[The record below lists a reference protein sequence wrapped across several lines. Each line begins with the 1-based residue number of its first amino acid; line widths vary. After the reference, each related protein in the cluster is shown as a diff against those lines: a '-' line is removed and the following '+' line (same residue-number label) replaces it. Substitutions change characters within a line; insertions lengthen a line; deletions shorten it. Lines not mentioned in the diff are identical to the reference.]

1 MKNLTPEVISAL
13 KTNYT
18 FCSLIRMDLSGGIIR
33 LTDAGH
39 DIVYNGQTYLSSG
52 LVASVAG
59 IKQQQELRVASIDLQ
74 FSAVDQSIVAL
85 FSNANQQNRKVIIST
100 LILENDAHTPIGTTS
115 VITNIINKHSIDDD
129 ENGATIVVN
138 VSNFLAEFEAV
149 RGIRTTQS
157 SFKRFY
163 PNSTAFINSK
173 DVGND
178 LKWGGK

>member
-1 MKNLTPEVISAL
+1 MKNLTPEVIAAL

-39 DIVYNGQTYLSSG
+39 DIVFNGQTYLSSG

-85 FSNANQQNRKVIIST
+85 FINANQQNRKVVIST
-100 LILENDAHTPIGTTS
+100 LILDNDEHTAIGTTS
-115 VITNIINKHSIDDD
+115 IITNIINKHSIDDD
-129 ENGATIVVN
+129 DNGATISVN
-138 VSNFLAEFEAV
+138 VSNFLSEFEAV
-149 RGIRTTQS
+149 RGISTTQA
-157 SFKRFY
+157 SFKRFF